1 MTRPILPPLAH
12 LKALRAGKHASAAQ
26 WWEGTLQEAGGR
38 KEPAAVTQEQR
49 DFALPL
55 RVGIQRRPGKLS
67 REAARMIHNG
77 NSGSKRFGICP
88 RVSGFF
94 GLRGWTYFLAGGQ
107 EIASA
112 LTYRKGLWM
121 VLCCL
126 SFRLLL
132 GETNAPFV
140 NI

>member
-55 RVGIQRRPGKLS
+55 SVGIQRRPGKLS
-67 REAARMIHNG
+67 REDARMIHNG
-77 NSGSKRFGICP
+77 SSGSKRFGICP

-107 EIASA
+107 EITSA

-126 SFRLLL
+126 HSDCCWGKQMLPL
-132 GETNAPFV
+132 
-140 NI
+140 